1 MSLLNALKRRN
12 VFRAG
17 AACVVA
23 AWLINT
29 GARFTLIN
37 RKLPMFK
44 AILRP
49 LLLLAIL
56 SPAAAALAADD
67 VRFVV
72 AGALID
78 TLEGKRIANPVVEI
92 EGDRIVA
99 VTGDG
104 VVPDGA
110 KVIDLGDRTL
120 LPGLADMHTHLT
132 YYDTDFGIETLSLSA
147 ADYAIRG
154 VVNAR
159 RALMA
164 GFTAGRN
171 LGASAFSDVALR
183 NAIDGGHV
191 PGPRLQVSGPS
202 IGATGGHCDNNWLA
216 VDFEAISEGVANGP
230 WAVRQKVRENRKYGA
245 DVIKICA
252 TGGVLSKG
260 TDPGARQIT
269 FDELQAIV
277 DEAHMLGMRVAAHA
291 HGTEGILF
299 AIRAGVDS
307 IEHSS
312 LIDDEG
318 LKLAKRNGT
327 FLSINAYT
335 PVFMREH
342 GESLGIPADSLERAR
357 SMADRRLQR
366 YQAAIEAGARIVFGS
381 DTSTYP
387 HGDHAKQFAVYVELG
402 MSPIEAIQSATT
414 VAAES
419 LGWVGDTGAVAS
431 GYFADIIAVDGDP
444 LEDIKALEDVAFV
457 MKGGEVYK
465 SP

>member
-1 MSLLNALKRRN
+1 MLKS
-12 VFRAG
+12 
-17 AACVVA
+17 
-23 AWLINT
+23 
-29 GARFTLIN
+29 
-37 RKLPMFK
+37 
-44 AILRP
+44 ILGP
-49 LLLLAIL
+49 ILLLTLFL
-56 SPAAAALAADD
+56 PATPVFAADD
-67 VRFVV
+67 VSFLV

-78 TLEGKRIANPVVEI
+78 TLEGERVANPVVEI
-92 EGDRIVA
+92 SGDRIVS
-99 VTGDG
+99 VTTGG
-104 VVPDGA
+104 TIPDGA
-110 KVIDLGDRTL
+110 KVIDLGDATI

-132 YYDTDFGIETLSLSA
+132 YNDTDFGIEMLALST

-154 VVNAR
+154 VVNAQ
-159 RALMA
+159 RALLA
-164 GFTAGRN
+164 GFTTGRN
-171 LGASAFSDVALR
+171 LGAPGFSDVALK
-183 NAIDGGHV
+183 NAINDGHI

-202 IGATGGHCDNNWLA
+202 IGATGGHCDNNRLA
-216 VDFEAISEGVANGP
+216 VEFEATGEGVADGP
-230 WAVRQKVRENRKYGA
+230 WGVRLKVRENRKYGA

-269 FDELQAIV
+269 FEELQAIV
-277 DEAHMLGMRVAAHA
+277 DEAHMLGMKVAAHA

-318 LKLAKRNGT
+318 LRLARQNRT

-335 PVFMREH
+335 PTFMRAH
-342 GESLGIPADSLERAR
+342 GESLGIPPDSLKRAR
-357 SMADRRLQR
+357 NMADERLER
-366 YQAAIEAGARIVFGS
+366 YRAAIEAGARIVFGT

-387 HGDHAKQFAVYVELG
+387 RGDHAKQFAVYVKLG
-402 MSPIEAIQSATT
+402 MSPLKAIQSATT

-419 LGWVGDTGAVAS
+419 LGWVGDTGAVAP

-444 LEDIKALEDVAFV
+444 LEDVSVLENVTFV